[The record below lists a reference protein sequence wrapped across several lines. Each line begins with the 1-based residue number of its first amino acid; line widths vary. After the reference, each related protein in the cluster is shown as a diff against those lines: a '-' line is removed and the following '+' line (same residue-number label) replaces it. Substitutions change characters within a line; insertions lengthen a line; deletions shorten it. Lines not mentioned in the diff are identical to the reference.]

1 MQSSSACDSETAALR
16 SLLETEY
23 AFGQKAQTS
32 VRAAFLDYL
41 AEDSL
46 VLQPAPVPARAFYAS
61 AKEDAGSLLWY
72 PSGADMADS
81 GDLAFTTGPWIYSR
95 AGAQIHGHFLTI
107 WKRDATCRWRVEFDG
122 GVSHA
127 AAANVESKLVPD
139 EASYAKRDAPRAK
152 LIAEDAVSRAI
163 SDFQDTTRQDG
174 FPAGLRTYAR
184 TADFRF
190 YTDGE
195 VPIGV
200 SAANRYL
207 IAHTVV
213 GAWKEDA
220 RGRSADTTLAYSV
233 GELRDAQQRSS
244 HAYVQIWQYDP
255 RVASWGLRVLL
266 INPLEASK
274 EKT

>member
-1 MQSSSACDSETAALR
+1 
-16 SLLETEY
+16 
-23 AFGQKAQTS
+23 
-32 VRAAFLDYL
+32 
-41 AEDSL
+41 
-46 VLQPAPVPARAFYAS
+46 
-61 AKEDAGSLLWY
+61 
-72 PSGADMADS
+72 MADS